1 MISKESI
8 IALKLVYL
16 VIWGMQNVSKI
27 LDYILLL
34 ILHFRK
40 RLLVLILIGKNDFN
54 VATTSIIFK

>member
-1 MISKESI
+1 MISKKSI

-16 VIWGMQNVSKI
+16 VIWGMQSVSKI
-27 LDYILLL
+27 LGYILLL

-40 RLLVLILIGKNDFN
+40 RLLVLILIGKTDFN